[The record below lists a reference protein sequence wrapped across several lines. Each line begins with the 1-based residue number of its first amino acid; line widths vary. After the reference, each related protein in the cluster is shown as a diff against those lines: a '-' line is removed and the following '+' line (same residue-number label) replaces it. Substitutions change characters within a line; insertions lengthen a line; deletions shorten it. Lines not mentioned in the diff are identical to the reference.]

1 MRQHRKLVSYA
12 VIITFLFIPI
22 QVILSLIFNYYLA
35 KNVALD
41 VLNAW
46 YMFFALISLFSLL
59 EFSYPILAI
68 NFFNSYQGNCKGA
81 LSFFIKKSLG
91 VVIPLQIIFVVIY
104 SLFVNPLFIY
114 FGMGL
119 VVRSISNIINACVYA
134 KQNIIIDKVYRF
146 LYAIIMP
153 TAFLFLF
160 YHSDKNIDL
169 YDLTLVWFLSS
180 LFCLIYSLS
189 FLLLKHKKSV
199 NRSEKSFHLPFK
211 YNLKLFFTVFP
222 AIFIYTLSIYYL
234 KIFGS
239 ESSSSST
246 IIYGF
251 FLQIFNVYNLIIILV
266 ASYLMPTLSKRFHD
280 GVDVIPLTLKL
291 LDISVLISVI
301 STSFVALL
309 GIPVAEYILKGKID
323 VISYYYI
330 VAIII
335 IFYIETC
342 QVILTSI
349 GTAIGIYDF
358 HRQSIISAVMVLILS
373 CFLIPH
379 YNAEGLMYSIII
391 SQFFTCFI
399 YNPKRVINKIGFD
412 KVNYIKRLMVH
423 FLFMLTL
430 IFMGLYF
437 QNDDILPRVVIL
449 SFITLIGV
457 CFLYPNVKKII
468 VDFL

>member
-1 MRQHRKLVSYA
+1 M
-12 VIITFLFIPI
+12 
-22 QVILSLIFNYYLA
+22 
-35 KNVALD
+35 
-41 VLNAW
+41 
-46 YMFFALISLFSLL
+46 
-59 EFSYPILAI
+59 
-68 NFFNSYQGNCKGA
+68 
-81 LSFFIKKSLG
+81 
-91 VVIPLQIIFVVIY
+91 
-104 SLFVNPLFIY
+104 
-114 FGMGL
+114 
-119 VVRSISNIINACVYA
+119 
-134 KQNIIIDKVYRF
+134 
-146 LYAIIMP
+146 
-153 TAFLFLF
+153 
-160 YHSDKNIDL
+160 
-169 YDLTLVWFLSS
+169 
-180 LFCLIYSLS
+180 
-189 FLLLKHKKSV
+189 
-199 NRSEKSFHLPFK
+199 
-211 YNLKLFFTVFP
+211 
-222 AIFIYTLSIYYL
+222 

-291 LDISVLISVI
+291 LDISVLISII

-399 YNPKRVINKIGFD
+399 YNPKRVINKIGLD

>member
-323 VISYYYI
+323 VI
-330 VAIII
+330 
-335 IFYIETC
+335 
-342 QVILTSI
+342 
-349 GTAIGIYDF
+349 
-358 HRQSIISAVMVLILS
+358 
-373 CFLIPH
+373 
-379 YNAEGLMYSIII
+379 
-391 SQFFTCFI
+391 
-399 YNPKRVINKIGFD
+399 
-412 KVNYIKRLMVH
+412 
-423 FLFMLTL
+423 
-430 IFMGLYF
+430 
-437 QNDDILPRVVIL
+437 
-449 SFITLIGV
+449 
-457 CFLYPNVKKII
+457 
-468 VDFL
+468 